1 MAYTLKVIRIPVLRI
16 VMSTLLIKNPAE
28 IFTGTEI
35 ISKAS
40 VLIEEDTII
49 QVGHIH
55 PKHAD
60 TILDARGKT
69 LIPGFID
76 CHTHLVFA
84 GSRDFELDMKLSGAH
99 YSKIAQVG
107 GITYT
112 VDLTRKASKKEL
124 FNQASKRLDTMLA
137 HGTTTLEAKSGYGLD
152 LETEIKI
159 LEVIKELNKKYPLD
173 IIPTFM
179 GAHAIPSGCTSSG
192 YVKNIVDDMIPLVA
206 EKKLARFCDVFCEKG
221 YFSVK
226 QSQEILEIGKHYGL
240 IPKIHADELTPL
252 GGAELAARVHAIS
265 ADHLLHASSNGL
277 RQMRIADVTAVL
289 LPATPFALM
298 TNTYAPVQL
307 MLKEGVRVAL
317 ASDLNPNCW
326 TESMQFIIQLA
337 CYMMHMS
344 PLEAIQAATRNAA
357 YALGISES
365 VGTIEPGKKADMVL
379 LDCPSHRFLPYH
391 FGVNLVSTVIKNG
404 KKIYSS

>member
-1 MAYTLKVIRIPVLRI
+1 
-16 VMSTLLIKNPAE
+16 MSTLLIKNLAE
-28 IFTGTEI
+28 IVTGNEI
-35 ISKAS
+35 IPKAS
-40 VLIEEDTII
+40 VLIEEDKIA

-55 PKHAD
+55 PKQAD
-60 TILDARGKT
+60 KVLDAEGKT

-84 GSRDFELDMKLSGAH
+84 GSRDFELDMKLTGAR
-99 YSKIAQVG
+99 YSEIAQVG
-107 GITYT
+107 GINYT
-112 VDLTRKASKKEL
+112 VNLTRKTSKEEL
-124 FNQASKRLDTMLA
+124 FIQASKRLDTMLA

-152 LETEIKI
+152 LATEIKI
-159 LEVIKELNKKYPLD
+159 LEVIQELDKKYPLD

-179 GAHAIPSGCTSSG
+179 GAHAIPPGCTPSD

-221 YFSVK
+221 YFSVE
-226 QSQEILEIGKHYGL
+226 QSQYILERGKHYGL
-240 IPKIHADELTPL
+240 VSKIHADELTPL
-252 GGAELAARVHAIS
+252 GGAELAAQVHAIS
-265 ADHLLHASSNGL
+265 ADHLLHVSNKGL

-298 TNTYAPVQL
+298 TGTYAPARR

-317 ASDLNPNCW
+317 ATDLNPNCW

-357 YALGISES
+357 YALGISDT

-404 KKIYSS
+404 KIIHSS